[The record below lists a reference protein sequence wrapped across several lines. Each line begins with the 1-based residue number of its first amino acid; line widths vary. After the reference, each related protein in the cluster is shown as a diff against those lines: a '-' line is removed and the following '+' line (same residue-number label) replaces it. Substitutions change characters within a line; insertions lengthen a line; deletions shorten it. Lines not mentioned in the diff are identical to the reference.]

1 MKWVTRERGLFSRFL
16 GGGAALLP
24 PGRGRPV
31 DCGRSAGLRAMRGR
45 RPVVKVA
52 RLGLAGLGLAA
63 LAVGCQRSSPEVVV
77 YTSEDQVFSEPILKD
92 FEKISGI
99 KVRAVYDTEETKST
113 GVALRIVAERD
124 HPQADVFWANE
135 PLRPVM
141 LQQQGL
147 LEAYRSPS
155 ADDIPGRYRDPDGH
169 WTGFAARARVILYN
183 TNEVKAGEAPSSVRD
198 LVDPRWKGR
207 TGLANPLFGT
217 TTTQVAALV
226 ALWGEPATKKFL
238 DGIKA
243 NGVKF
248 VTSNGEAKDLVAS
261 GELAWAFTDTDDA
274 SEAVEQHK
282 PVAVVYPDQT
292 GIGTLVMP
300 NAVALVKGAPHSDPA
315 KKLID
320 YLLSRQVEEKLAKS
334 TAAQMPLHPNVPVP
348 PNVKPVSTIKDMAV
362 TYPTLGKTIDQILP
376 YLRQWSG
383 AG

>member
-1 MKWVTRERGLFSRFL
+1 MLKRQG
-16 GGGAALLP
+16 
-24 PGRGRPV
+24 
-31 DCGRSAGLRAMRGR
+31 AGLI
-45 RPVVKVA
+45 
-52 RLGLAGLGLAA
+52 GLLVAA
-63 LAVGCQRSSPEVVV
+63 LAVAECVRSSPEVVV
-77 YTSEDQVFSEPILKD
+77 YTSEDQVFSEPVLKD
-92 FEKISGI
+92 FEKTTGI
-99 KVRAVYDTEETKST
+99 RVRAVYDTEETKST

-124 HPQADVFWANE
+124 RPQADVFWANE
-135 PLRPVM
+135 PLRTVI

-155 ADDIPGRYRDPDGH
+155 ADEIPVRYRDPDGY

-183 TNEVKAGEAPSSVRD
+183 TNEVKASEAPSSVRD
-198 LVDPRWKGR
+198 LVDPRWEGR
-207 TGLANPLFGT
+207 AGLANPLFGT
-217 TTTQVAALV
+217 ATTQVAALV
-226 ALWGEPATKKFL
+226 ALWGEPASRKFL

-243 NGVKF
+243 NGVKL

-274 SEAVEQHK
+274 REAVEQHK

-300 NAVALVKGAPHSDPA
+300 NAVALVKGAPHSEPG

-334 TAAQMPLHPNVPVP
+334 TAAQMPLHPNVSVP

-362 TYPTLGKTIDQILP
+362 AYSTLGKTIDEILP
-376 YLRQWSG
+376 YLRQWSD
-383 AG
+383 AR

>member
-1 MKWVTRERGLFSRFL
+1 MK
-16 GGGAALLP
+16 AA
-24 PGRGRPV
+24 RV
-31 DCGRSAGLRAMRGR
+31 
-45 RPVVKVA
+45 
-52 RLGLAGLGLAA
+52 GLAGLILATLTA
-63 LAVGCQRSSPEVVV
+63 ACQRSSPEVVV
-77 YTSEDQVFSEPILKD
+77 YTSEDQVFSEPVLRD
-92 FEKISGI
+92 FERTSGI

-124 HPQADVFWANE
+124 RPQADVFWANE
-135 PLRPVM
+135 PLRTVM

-147 LEAYRSPS
+147 LEAYHSPG
-155 ADDIPGRYRDPDGH
+155 AEGIPARYRDPDGH
-169 WTGFAARARVILYN
+169 WTGFAARARVIVYN
-183 TNEVKAGEAPSSVRD
+183 TSEVKAGEAPSSVRD

-207 TGLANPLFGT
+207 AGLANPLFGT

-226 ALWGEPATKKFL
+226 ALWGEPAARKFL
-238 DGIKA
+238 DDIKA
-243 NGVKF
+243 NGVKL

-300 NAVALVKGAPHSDPA
+300 NAVALVRGAPHSEPG

-334 TAAQMPLHPNVPVP
+334 PAAQMPLRPDVPVP

-362 TYPTLGKTIDQILP
+362 TYSSLGKTIDRILP

-383 AG
+383 TS